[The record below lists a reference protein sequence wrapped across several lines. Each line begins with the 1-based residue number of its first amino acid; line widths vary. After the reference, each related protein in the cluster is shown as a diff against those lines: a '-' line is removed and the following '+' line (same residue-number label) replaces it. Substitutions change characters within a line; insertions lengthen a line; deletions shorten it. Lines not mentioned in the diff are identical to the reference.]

1 MSAILCHLNLYS
13 KVHILI
19 MRILL
24 AILDSDHGLNEV
36 QKVQTCNVLHLL
48 NDNFLSIDNKAFE
61 LLNKC
66 LIK

>member
-13 KVHILI
+13 KVRILI

-36 QKVQTCNVLHLL
+36 QKVLICAVITDMQCLH
-48 NDNFLSIDNKAFE
+48 FTE
-61 LLNKC
+61 
-66 LIK
+66 

>member
-36 QKVQTCNVLHLL
+36 QKSTNMQCLHFL
-48 NDNFLSIDNKAFE
+48 NDNFLA
-61 LLNKC
+61 
-66 LIK
+66 LIISC